1 MRYITSAVLRVRAQL
16 DALLFV
22 WSLFCY
28 HTDFTARGWNHNTA
42 PEYILDSVQPT

>member
-22 WSLFCY
+22 WSLFLLSY
-28 HTDFTARGWNHNTA
+28 GIHRTWLGINTA
-42 PEYILDSVQPT
+42 PHKKLDSVQPT